1 MHSELDDLKR
11 TKVTLMQKLR
21 DESKR
26 TQAAE
31 QRHVREMHQLRKE
44 KRQAEGQVRSLQE
57 RAKQTEQVLRRKQE
71 EVQSLR
77 RRPTRLVSAGTP
89 STSNSSATAAAAS
102 ATNSATAS
110 GPAGLAATRRRAA
123 AAAASTAGQQ
133 HQLSARAMK
142 GRWDS
147 IERALSTT
155 VGRRQTVGHLAA
167 DMENWVHE
175 REKLA
180 RRLDQL
186 NAKRARFERAGQTA
200 GPDWDQLLEQMRN
213 ARSQAE
219 LAQDNIAECQRSIIE
234 LEEQRLPESSAL
246 FGRLTSLQEARYLLE
261 RLYQLALDR
270 GLSALQRETELRD
283 ARANAEAKAKE
294 TEQALEMLQIA
305 LKQAPVPGLDADD
318 LFFGVV
324 GGGDGEDGDVDGE
337 AAGGGGGGAAAAAD
351 DDNEDADSLENGEA
365 GGGGSSSKPA
375 VAPRQQQQQQ
385 QQQQQMFNLGGA
397 ATIDSRP
404 RQIRKFHLEMLNS
417 KRKTA
422 TAEELLGL
430 KSAVDMSRSMD
441 EGALAGGALRNNS
454 SESALLPV
462 AGARVPGNA
471 SSSAARPKSF
481 RLPVAAAAAAAPPS
495 ALQPTTPS
503 SGGGRP
509 LKFPAAAAAAP
520 PTSGPA
526 AQRVQQQLLLQQ
538 QQQQLLM
545 SRPASKDGM
554 TTSFYIPRQHADIPE
569 VDNASADAESIAV
582 LQQSSASAASAAAAA
597 AASGVDQNFRRS
609 GSLRSR
615 DAAGQPASMG
625 NVFNR
630 LTSGSVRSSPNI
642 ESSKG

>member
-1 MHSELDDLKR
+1 
-11 TKVTLMQKLR
+11 
-21 DESKR
+21 
-26 TQAAE
+26 
-31 QRHVREMHQLRKE
+31 
-44 KRQAEGQVRSLQE
+44 
-57 RAKQTEQVLRRKQE
+57 
-71 EVQSLR
+71 SLR

-89 STSNSSATAAAAS
+89 SSNSSATAAAAS

-123 AAAASTAGQQ
+123 AAAASPAGQQ
-133 HQLSARAMK
+133 QQLSARAMK

-213 ARSQAE
+213 ARAQAE

-324 GGGDGEDGDVDGE
+324 GGGDGEEGDVDGE
-337 AAGGGGGGAAAAAD
+337 AAGGGGGAAVAAD

-385 QQQQQMFNLGGA
+385 QMFNLGGA

-404 RQIRKFHLEMLNS
+404 RQ

-454 SESALLPV
+454 SESALLP
-462 AGARVPGNA
+462 ASGARVPEMPHPQ
-471 SSSAARPKSF
+471 RPGRNPF
-481 RLPVAAAAAAAPPS
+481 GCRWLPQPRRRRL
-495 ALQPTTPS
+495 
-503 SGGGRP
+503 R
-509 LKFPAAAAAAP
+509 
-520 PTSGPA
+520 
-526 AQRVQQQLLLQQ
+526 
-538 QQQQLLM
+538 
-545 SRPASKDGM
+545 
-554 TTSFYIPRQHADIPE
+554 
-569 VDNASADAESIAV
+569 
-582 LQQSSASAASAAAAA
+582 
-597 AASGVDQNFRRS
+597 
-609 GSLRSR
+609 LRSR
-615 DAAGQPASMG
+615 RHHRRAAVG
-625 NVFNR
+625 
-630 LTSGSVRSSPNI
+630 L
-642 ESSKG
+642 